1 MSRQQTHRR
10 EGATLPGSREAIAH
24 AALVSFFKVGYHG
37 TTMRQIAGA
46 ADTTLGSIYHHYESK
61 QGILQ
66 HIMTTTLDD
75 LLVETRAGLAAA
87 GPDPRSGLNAL
98 VTAWIGF
105 HTTRQREALVGS
117 SEMRSLDAKGRRLVV
132 PRRDAQELIFRDVVE
147 VGVACGAFTTAYPV
161 EATRAILNM
170 GASVAAWY
178 HPRGG
183 LTADEITERYCRLA
197 RAVVELD
204 GLSTDVETERLP

>member
-1 MSRQQTHRR
+1 MSPQTRR
-10 EGATLPGSREAIAH
+10 RVPSLPRSREAIAQ
-24 AALVSFFKVGYHG
+24 AALVSFFEVGYHG
-37 TTMRQIAGA
+37 TTMRHIASAAGA
-46 ADTTLGSIYHHYESK
+46 TVGSIYHHYESK

-66 HIMTTTLDD
+66 DIMTTTLDD

-87 GPDPRSGLNAL
+87 GSDPRSGLNAL
-98 VTAWIGF
+98 VRAWIGF

-117 SEMRSLDAKGRRLVV
+117 SEMRSLDAKGRRLVI

-147 VGVACGAFTTAYPV
+147 AGVAGGDFMTAYPI

-183 LTADEITERYCRLA
+183 LTAREITERYRRLA
-197 RAVVELD
+197 LATVEVEGLNTEMKAD
-204 GLSTDVETERLP
+204 GLR

>member
-1 MSRQQTHRR
+1 MAQLQTRR
-10 EGATLPGSREAIAH
+10 EGVTPPDAREAIAH
-24 AALVSFFKVGYHG
+24 AALMSFFEVGYHG
-37 TTMRQIAGA
+37 TTMRHIASAAGA
-46 ADTTLGSIYHHYESK
+46 TLGSIYHHYESK

-66 HIMTTTLDD
+66 HIMITTLDD

-87 GPDPRSGLNAL
+87 GPDPRNGLDAL
-98 VTAWIGF
+98 GRAWIGF

-117 SEMRSLDAKGRRLVV
+117 SEMRSLDAKGRKLVI
-132 PRRDAQELIFRDVVE
+132 PRRDAQELIFRHVVE
-147 VGVACGAFTTAYPV
+147 AGVASGQFTTAYPV

-183 LTADEITERYCRLA
+183 LSAREITERYCRLA
-197 RAVVELD
+197 LATVELR
-204 GLSTDVETERLP
+204 GLNTDIETRRHR